1 MSANTDVLNI
11 NSRMRVE
18 TSSNNQT
25 IDVGIPRHS
34 TGWSTAI
41 IRYHN
46 FPQLPTKKGES
57 VDSAPFSCHGLDWY
71 LRIHPGGASSAD
83 GDGMVSLYLRCKS
96 AAESNC
102 AVQAEFS
109 LSLLRQGG
117 DGQIEMKM
125 SCPCNAFR
133 RKRKGWPN
141 FIARSRV
148 LDPRAYLLDSQG
160 TLSVVVQVQLF
171 QEKDT
176 NFVPRNDLNLF
187 KLLKEANPPLS
198 DGNGSVKNAEDS
210 ATANTADVKLSVA
223 GEIFHAHRLILKL
236 AAPALAHLCED
247 ADDEECILV
256 PGVRVSTPYGRHALL
271 TSEQSSLNRACLLAS
286 MLSLPSFRECYV
298 LHMVMPSQ
306 KRCGELKVVPRRM
319 G

>member
-1 MSANTDVLNI
+1 MSDLLNI
-11 NSRMRVE
+11 NSPPRAECSVK
-18 TSSNNQT
+18 SQT
-25 IDVGIPRHS
+25 IDVGIPRHP
-34 TGWSTAI
+34 TGWSTAT

-46 FPQLPTKKGES
+46 FKQLTAKKGES

-96 AAESNC
+96 AAERNV

-109 LSLLRQGG
+109 LALLRNDG
-117 DGQIEMKM
+117 DGHNNIDSMM

-141 FIARSRV
+141 FISRSRV
-148 LDPRAYLLDSQG
+148 VDPQSHLLDFQG
-160 TLSVVVQVQLF
+160 TLTVIVKVQLF

-187 KLLKEANPPLS
+187 KLLREANLPPGEGGAKKS
-198 DGNGSVKNAEDS
+198 EISN
-210 ATANTADVKLSVA
+210 TANTADVEISVE

-236 AAPALAHLCED
+236 AAPNLAHLCED
-247 ADDEECILV
+247 VDDDECILI
-256 PGVRVSTPYGRHALL
+256 PGVRVS
-271 TSEQSSLNRACLLAS
+271 
-286 MLSLPSFRECYV
+286 F
-298 LHMVMPSQ
+298 
-306 KRCGELKVVPRRM
+306 
-319 G
+319 